1 MGPVEPPQ
9 RKGRLSQYALNQ
21 VLELQLKS
29 DELKTLGVLKHPEDV
44 NIPDEYLNPS
54 FLIKKPSGGYR
65 LVITFADGGRYSKS
79 QPSLMPDVD

>member
-29 DELKTLGVLKHPEDV
+29 DELKTLGVFKHPEDV
-44 NIPDEYLNPS
+44 NIPS
-54 FLIKKPSGGYR
+54 FLVKKPSGGYR
-65 LVITFADGGRYSKS
+65 LVITFADGGCYSKS